1 MWHFSIFVIS
11 SVICSINEMYLCLQ
25 ILKTYQCSSMVKE
38 VSKLVPK
45 VAPLFHKKSSVF
57 KVATATSSPTFWAA
71 TCSTVRFETV
81 NDKTWL
87 KPNTFTRNT
96 VLVYIQVS
104 GQPTA
109 FTQDLQ
115 PPRAGCWLT
124 IKGSYTISPLCH
136 FVCNTSKRSLVR
148 VSV

>member
-57 KVATATSSPTFWAA
+57 KVATATSSPTFWAV
-71 TCSTVRFETV
+71 TCSTVRLEMV

-87 KPNTFTRNT
+87 RPKTFYKKHCIREHSRLWSTYGFYART
-96 VLVYIQVS
+96 SAPAGRVLAPYKRPLHHFS
-104 GQPTA
+104 PM
-109 FTQDLQ
+109 
-115 PPRAGCWLT
+115 
-124 IKGSYTISPLCH
+124 PLC
-136 FVCNTSKRSLVR
+136 L
-148 VSV
+148 